1 MKKNLFGVFAFIL
14 AIVLCSFT
22 QVTKKQ
28 QQSLVWFDVVSG
40 VTSTTGGV
48 LLSARPTGCEDDTID
63 LCARGFDV
71 DDCTQDNSGGTT
83 TYTLK
88 AEIDPDTDAEDEGYE
103 E

>member
-1 MKKNLFGVFAFIL
+1 MKKNLFGFFALIL
-14 AIVLCSFT
+14 AIALCSFT
-22 QVTKKQ
+22 QVNKVKQ
-28 QQSLVWFDVVSG
+28 QNLVWFDVVSG

-48 LLSARPTGCEDDTID
+48 LLPARPTGCEDDTIN

-71 DDCTQDNSGGTT
+71 DDCIQDNSGGTT

-88 AEIDPDTDAEDEGYE
+88 PEIDPDTDAEDEGYE